1 MNTRGHAWH
10 VPVRVADVPATGL
23 HLTLV
28 ADESVR
34 AAVAALADLRDIA
47 RLEATVDISHQGEG
61 LRATGTVSATVGQT
75 CVITLDPV
83 ENDVEE
89 TFDVIFAPG
98 GGAAPAAPVD
108 GNDEPVAGTEP
119 LEALVNEVADIGAVL
134 TEFLLLG
141 IDPYPKKPGAVFA
154 PPSENDDEA
163 GPFAALGRL
172 KH

>member
-28 ADESVR
+28 ADELVR
-34 AAVAALADLRDIA
+34 AAVAALADLRGIA
-47 RLEATVDISHQGEG
+47 RLEATVDISHHGDG
-61 LRATGTVSATVGQT
+61 LRATGTVSAKVGQT

-89 TFDVIFAPG
+89 TFDVTFAPG
-98 GGAAPAAPVD
+98 GGAAPAAAVD
-108 GNDEPVAGTEP
+108 GNDEPVATELP
-119 LEALVNEVADIGAVL
+119 EALVAGVADIGAVL
-134 TEFLLLG
+134 IEFLLLG

>member
-28 ADESVR
+28 ADKSVR

-47 RLEATVDISHQGEG
+47 RLEATVDISHHGDG
-61 LRATGTVSATVGQT
+61 LRATGTVSAKVGQT

-89 TFDVIFAPG
+89 TFDVTFAPRS
-98 GGAAPAAPVD
+98 GAAPAAAGD
-108 GNDEPVAGTEP
+108 GNDEPVADTESP
-119 LEALVNEVADIGAVL
+119 EALVDGVAEIGAVL
-134 TEFLLLG
+134 AEFLLLG

-154 PPSENDDEA
+154 SPSEGDDDA
-163 GPFAALGRL
+163 GPFAALARL

>member
-47 RLEATVDISHQGEG
+47 RLEATVDISHQGDG
-61 LRATGTVSATVGQT
+61 LRATGTISAKVKQT

-89 TFDVIFAPG
+89 TFDVTFAPG

-108 GNDEPVAGTEP
+108 GNDQPVANAEP
-119 LEALVNEVADIGAVL
+119 PEALVDGLRISAR
-134 TEFLLLG
+134 
-141 IDPYPKKPGAVFA
+141 
-154 PPSENDDEA
+154 S
-163 GPFAALGRL
+163 
-172 KH
+172 

>member
-34 AAVAALADLRDIA
+34 AAVAALAGLRDIA
-47 RLEATVDISHQGEG
+47 RLEATVDISHHGDG
-61 LRATGTVSATVGQT
+61 LRAAGTVSAKVGQT

-83 ENDVEE
+83 ENEVEE
-89 TFDVIFAPG
+89 TFDVTFAPG
-98 GGAAPAAPVD
+98 GGPAPAAAGD
-108 GNDEPVAGTEP
+108 GNDEPVAVTESP
-119 LEALVNEVADIGAVL
+119 EALVDGVADIGAIL

-154 PPSENDDEA
+154 SPSEGDDDA
-163 GPFAALGRL
+163 GPFAALARL